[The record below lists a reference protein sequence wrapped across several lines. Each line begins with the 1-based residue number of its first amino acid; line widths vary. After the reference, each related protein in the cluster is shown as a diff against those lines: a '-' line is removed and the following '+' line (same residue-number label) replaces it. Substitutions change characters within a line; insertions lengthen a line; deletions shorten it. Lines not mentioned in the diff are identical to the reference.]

1 MDRIYDDAKDIHV
14 RAICIYGKSG
24 DTNAYIDLEC
34 TEKFKTSELKEA
46 FVKGSVIVIGNDI
59 YSPVNFGV
67 KSSVGTITYVTADKT
82 TATTA
87 VLATLSAVKD

>member
-14 RAICIYGKSG
+14 RAVCIYGKTG
-24 DTNAYIDLEC
+24 DTTAYLDSAC
-34 TEKFKTSELKEA
+34 TEKFKTGELKEA
-46 FVKGSVIVIGNDI
+46 FIKGAVIIIGND
-59 YSPVNFGV
+59 YYEPVSFISKN
-67 KSSVGTITYVTADKT
+67 SIGTVTYVTADKS